1 MTLVILK
8 SLGSI
13 QMSQSMNQRLKNKLA
28 TLQFLAMLALIIGCA
43 GALATSAIAQTAK
56 PDENKK
62 EDNFK
67 PIFDGT
73 LDDWTGDASLWR
85 VEDGVIVGESTAE
98 APLKRNQFLIWGQ
111 GEVDDF
117 ELRFEY
123 KISGTKKA
131 NSGVQI
137 RSFLA
142 PDGHLCGY
150 QADIARNPG
159 IPGSLYSEKTG
170 RGVLCPL
177 GKSRDL
183 TAEDKKPVALPNM
196 DKAVSAQKL
205 DDWNEMS
212 IVASGSMITISINGI
227 ETSRFNDSAD
237 KLNEKGLLGLQ
248 LHAGP
253 PMKIEFKDLRM
264 RRLKLKN
271 KKKIVFVAGKKSH
284 GWGAHEHHAGCL
296 LLEKDLNAAAKKTGL
311 PVLTTVYKNGWPKDL
326 TAFTNAD
333 TVVVF
338 ADGGKRH
345 PLHRHGDEFEHIM
358 REGVGLVC
366 LHYGVEVPKGGA
378 TSQRFLDWIGGYFE
392 TDWSV
397 NPHWEADFIELPD
410 HPVARGVKPFKLL
423 DEWYYH
429 MRFSSK
435 VDVTPILSALPPA
448 ETLTR
453 KDGPHHNNPHV
464 RAAVLERKEPQHVA
478 WAFVRGDGKG
488 RGFGFTGAHYHNNW
502 ANDNARKVVL
512 NAIVWTANMEVPEN
526 GIESAT
532 PTEADLDANQ
542 DYPKPDP
549 NAKVKAKAKKRKKKV
564 TNQ

>member
-1 MTLVILK
+1 MK
-8 SLGSI
+8 
-13 QMSQSMNQRLKNKLA
+13 QRLKHNLSTLLYLA
-28 TLQFLAMLALIIGCA
+28 AMLAFVVGF
-43 GALATSAIAQTAK
+43 GVALTNSAIAQTDK
-56 PDENKK
+56 PDSEKPSGDTN
-62 EDNFK
+62 EDEFK

-73 LDDWTGDASLWR
+73 LDGWTGDSNLWR

-111 GEVDDF
+111 GKVDDF
-117 ELRFEY
+117 ELRLRY

-150 QADIARNPG
+150 QADIARAPNISG
-159 IPGSLYSEKTG
+159 MLYSEKTG
-170 RGVLCPL
+170 RGVLCGL
-177 GKSRDL
+177 GKTRDL
-183 TAEDKKPVALPNM
+183 TAENKKPTAM
-196 DKAVSAQKL
+196 DNIDEAISAQKL

-212 IVASGSMITISINGI
+212 IVASGSTITISVNGI
-227 ETSRFNDSAD
+227 VTSKFNDSAD
-237 KLNEKGLLGLQ
+237 KLIEQGLLGLQ

-264 RRLKLKN
+264 RRLKLKD

-284 GWGAHEHHAGCL
+284 GWGAHEHYAGCL
-296 LLEKDLNAAAKKTGL
+296 LLEKYLNTAAKENGL

-338 ADGGKRH
+338 ADGGRRH
-345 PLHRHGDEFEHIM
+345 PLHKNGDDFEHIM

-366 LHYGVEVPKGGA
+366 LHYGVEIPQGRS
-378 TSQRFLDWIGGYFE
+378 SQRFLDWIGGYFE
-392 TDWSV
+392 TNWSV
-397 NPHWEADFIELPD
+397 NPHWEADFKELPD
-410 HPVARGVKPFKLL
+410 HPVANGVKPFKLL

-512 NAIVWTANMEVPEN
+512 NAIVWTANVEVPEN
-526 GIESAT
+526 GVESVT
-532 PTEADLDANQ
+532 PTEADLEVNQ

-549 NAKVKAKAKKRKKKV
+549 NAKAKPKKKRKKKV
-564 TNQ
+564 TIQ

>member
-1 MTLVILK
+1 
-8 SLGSI
+8 
-13 QMSQSMNQRLKNKLA
+13 MNPKLKNKLA
-28 TLQFLAMLALIIGCA
+28 ARLQLFAVFALVVGGLAVLG
-43 GALATSAIAQTAK
+43 TPVNAQTPPSK
-56 PDENKK
+56 DDPSET
-62 EDNFK
+62 EFK

-73 LDDWTGDASLWR
+73 LDGWTGDASLWR

-111 GEVDDF
+111 GKVDDF
-117 ELRFEY
+117 ELRLQY

-137 RSFLA
+137 RSYLA
-142 PDGHLCGY
+142 PNGHLCGY
-150 QADIARNPG
+150 QADIARAPG
-159 IPGSLYSEKTG
+159 IAGSLYSEKTG

-183 TAEDKKPVALPNM
+183 TAEDPKPVSLDNA
-196 DKAVSAQKL
+196 DAAASAQKL

-212 IVASGSMITISINGI
+212 IVASGSKITITVNGI
-227 ETSRFNDSAD
+227 LTSRFNDSAD
-237 KLNEKGLLGLQ
+237 KVNEQGLLGLQ

-253 PMKIEFKDLRM
+253 PMKIEFKDIRM
-264 RRLKLKN
+264 RRLKLQN
-271 KKKIVFVAGKKSH
+271 KKKIVFVAGRKSH
-284 GWGAHEHHAGCL
+284 GYGKHEHFAGCM
-296 LLEKDLNAAAKKTGL
+296 LLENCLKTAAKETGL
-311 PVLTTVYKNGWPKDL
+311 PVLTTVYKDGWPKDL

-338 ADGGKRH
+338 ADGGRKH
-345 PLHRHGDEFEHIM
+345 PLHRNGDEFDQIM
-358 REGVGLVC
+358 RDGVGLVC
-366 LHYGVEVPKGGA
+366 LHYGVEVPQGA
-378 TSQRFLDWIGGYFE
+378 SSQRFLDWIGGFFE
-392 TDWSV
+392 TNWSV
-397 NPHWEADFIELPD
+397 NPHWEADFKELPD

-429 MRFSSK
+429 MRFNSK
-435 VDVTPILSALPPA
+435 VNVTPILSALPGP

-453 KDGPHHNNPHV
+453 PDDPHHNNPDV

-488 RGFGFTGAHYHNNW
+488 RGFGFTGAHFHNNW

-512 NAIVWTANMEVPEN
+512 NAIVWTANIEVPED
-526 GIESAT
+526 GIASAT
-532 PTEADLDANQ
+532 PTEAELAANQ

-549 NAKVKAKAKKRKKKV
+549 NAKPKKRKKKV